1 MGEIKFEKAI
11 QRLEKIVDDLEKGEM
26 DIDKSLEIFEE
37 GIKMS
42 RVCSK
47 KLNEAEAKIEKLTK
61 DQKGELVTELFPV
74 EDENDQLPWILV
86 PPPEVS
92 PIVFCKKVSKKFMQ
106 SMLGMGNWIG
116 N

>member
-26 DIDKSLEIFEE
+26 DIDKSLGIFEE

-74 EDENDQLPWILV
+74 EEENDQ
-86 PPPEVS
+86 
-92 PIVFCKKVSKKFMQ
+92 
-106 SMLGMGNWIG
+106 
-116 N
+116 

>member
-11 QRLEKIVDDLEKGEM
+11 QRLEKIVDDLEKGEL

-47 KLNEAEAKIEKLTK
+47 KLNEAEAKIAKLTQN
-61 DQKGELVTELFPV
+61 QKGELVTDLFPV
-74 EDENDQLPWILV
+74 EDEDDA
-86 PPPEVS
+86 
-92 PIVFCKKVSKKFMQ
+92 KD
-106 SMLGMGNWIG
+106 
-116 N
+116 

>member
-11 QRLEKIVDDLEKGEM
+11 QRLEKIVDDLETGEL

-47 KLNEAEAKIEKLTK
+47 KLSEAEAKIEKLTR
-61 DQKGELVTELFPV
+61 DQKGDLATELFPV
-74 EDENDQLPWILV
+74 EEND
-86 PPPEVS
+86 
-92 PIVFCKKVSKKFMQ
+92 K
-106 SMLGMGNWIG
+106 
-116 N
+116 

>member
-61 DQKGELVTELFPV
+61 DQKGELITELFPA
-74 EDENDQLPWILV
+74 EEENDQ
-86 PPPEVS
+86 
-92 PIVFCKKVSKKFMQ
+92 
-106 SMLGMGNWIG
+106 
-116 N
+116 

>member
-11 QRLEKIVDDLEKGEM
+11 QRLEKIVDDLETGEL

-47 KLNEAEAKIEKLTK
+47 KLGEAETKIEKLTR
-61 DQKGELVTELFPV
+61 DQKGELVAELFPV
-74 EDENDQLPWILV
+74 EDEGND
-86 PPPEVS
+86 
-92 PIVFCKKVSKKFMQ
+92 K
-106 SMLGMGNWIG
+106 
-116 N
+116 

>member
-74 EDENDQLPWILV
+74 EEENAQ
-86 PPPEVS
+86 
-92 PIVFCKKVSKKFMQ
+92 
-106 SMLGMGNWIG
+106 
-116 N
+116 

>member
-26 DIDKSLEIFEE
+26 DIDKSLELFEE

-74 EDENDQLPWILV
+74 EDENDQ
-86 PPPEVS
+86 
-92 PIVFCKKVSKKFMQ
+92 
-106 SMLGMGNWIG
+106 
-116 N
+116 

>member
-1 MGEIKFEKAI
+1 MGQIKFEKAM
-11 QRLEKIVDDLEKGEM
+11 QRLEQIVEDIEKGEL

-61 DQKGELVTELFPV
+61 NQKGELATELFPV
-74 EDENDQLPWILV
+74 EDEDDA
-86 PPPEVS
+86 
-92 PIVFCKKVSKKFMQ
+92 KD
-106 SMLGMGNWIG
+106 
-116 N
+116 

>member
-11 QRLEKIVDDLEKGEM
+11 QRLEKIVDDLETGEL

-47 KLNEAEAKIEKLTK
+47 KLNEAEAKIEKLTQN
-61 DQKGELVTELFPV
+61 QKGELASELFPV
-74 EDENDQLPWILV
+74 EDEDDA
-86 PPPEVS
+86 
-92 PIVFCKKVSKKFMQ
+92 KD
-106 SMLGMGNWIG
+106 
-116 N
+116 

>member
-74 EDENDQLPWILV
+74 EDENEQ
-86 PPPEVS
+86 
-92 PIVFCKKVSKKFMQ
+92 
-106 SMLGMGNWIG
+106 
-116 N
+116 

>member
-61 DQKGELVTELFPV
+61 NQKGELAAELFPV
-74 EDENDQLPWILV
+74 EEENDQ
-86 PPPEVS
+86 
-92 PIVFCKKVSKKFMQ
+92 
-106 SMLGMGNWIG
+106 
-116 N
+116 

>member
-11 QRLEKIVDDLEKGEM
+11 QRLEKIVDDLETGEL

-47 KLNEAEAKIEKLTK
+47 KLSEAEAKIEKLTRDK
-61 DQKGELVTELFPV
+61 KGELVAELFPV
-74 EDENDQLPWILV
+74 EEEKND
-86 PPPEVS
+86 
-92 PIVFCKKVSKKFMQ
+92 K
-106 SMLGMGNWIG
+106 
-116 N
+116 